1 MLNDD
6 DFEDT
11 RDPLRAAFEDY
22 VPAPRDVVPKQPYTG
37 TNEDLHALDGQTLPV
52 TYWDR
57 DAWPTLHRERHH
69 HPPHHHRQEGLEQ

>member
-1 MLNDD
+1 MSNDD
-6 DFEDT
+6 EHIENT

-22 VPAPRDVVPKQPYTG
+22 TPPPRDIVPKQPYTG

-57 DAWPTLHRERHH
+57 DAGRPFTETVIITR
-69 HPPHHHRQEGLEQ
+69 PINTDKKKD